1 MKMRTNADAALEAWQ
16 AWCDAKRKADVTRS
30 FIDAHDAAQA
40 FLRFQ
45 NLYLPDDRQIAALP
59 STEAFPAAIGGQA

>member
-1 MKMRTNADAALEAWQ
+1 MSRQDELAAAISAWETWR
-16 AWCDAKRKADVTRS
+16 AAKRKADATMS
-30 FIDAHDAAQA
+30 FADAHDAAQA

-59 STEAFPAAIGGQA
+59 STEALPAAIGGQA